1 VREFYFFLLVVEV
14 PEVPGALLLA
24 NVFQFGREGFFGQA
38 LSPPYLSLSSPSLDF
53 INAYELWVG
62 KWLISELTSE

>member
-1 VREFYFFLLVVEV
+1 VLSCELMFFSLEGKVFLVRLYLH
-14 PEVPGALLLA
+14 
-24 NVFQFGREGFFGQA
+24 
-38 LSPPYLSLSSPSLDF
+38 LSLSSPSLDF

>member
-38 LSPPYLSLSSPSLDF
+38 LSPPF
-53 INAYELWVG
+53 IVFAFTRFYQCV
-62 KWLISELTSE
+62 